1 MHYTD
6 GGGNMNIAIVDD
18 EEAFRNTLTEL
29 LKRFFREN
37 QQYAQEFSIE
47 EFHAGEELLQG
58 YTPRFDIIFLD
69 IDMAAVNGME
79 TAKRIREVDDM
90 TAIIFVTRMAR
101 YALQGYSVAALDFI
115 VKPVDY
121 ISFSIKLKRA
131 LARVEIERPHLIQVS
146 QNGEMHYINIKD
158 ILYIEV
164 FNHYCEFHAKGKNY
178 RIWGSLKEIEQQIH
192 DDTFCLCNRCYLVN
206 LRYVTGIEKNEV
218 LLGGIRLAI
227 GRYKKKTFLEALA
240 KYNGRRR

>member
-1 MHYTD
+1 
-6 GGGNMNIAIVDD
+6 MNIAIVDD
-18 EEAFRNTLTEL
+18 EEAFRNTLTEF

-37 QQYAQEFSIE
+37 QQYAQGFSIE
-47 EFHAGEELLQG
+47 KFHDGEELLQG

-69 IDMAAVNGME
+69 IDMDVVNGME

-115 VKPVDY
+115 LKPVDY

-131 LARVEIERPHLIQVS
+131 LVRVELERPRLIQVS
-146 QNGEMHYINIKD
+146 QNGETHYINIKD

-206 LRYVTGIEKNEV
+206 LRHIKAVQDDFVLVGQDRLEISRRQRSAFMAAVAAYV
-218 LLGGIRLAI
+218 GG
-227 GRYKKKTFLEALA
+227 ALV
-240 KYNGRRR
+240 